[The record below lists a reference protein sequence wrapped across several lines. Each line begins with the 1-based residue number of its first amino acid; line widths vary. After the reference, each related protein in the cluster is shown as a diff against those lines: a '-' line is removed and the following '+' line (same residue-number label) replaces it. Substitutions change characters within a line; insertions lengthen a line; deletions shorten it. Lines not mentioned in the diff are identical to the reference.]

1 MDDKSSLQFCFFGR
15 IKPENYTGM
24 QMSEINETIETAD
37 PEAETAVPEDDQING
52 TNLDAESEEGIEEE
66 NPFFAKNWMSIAKP
80 SKLQFE
86 PDSLKADY
94 GKFSIDPLEPGF
106 GVTIGH
112 SLRRVLL
119 SSIRGSAVFAVQID
133 GVTHEFSN
141 IPGIVE
147 DMVQVILNIKELKI
161 EQFVDEIIEL
171 ELIGEGPCVIKAGD
185 ISTFEKARILNP
197 DLVLATLQKG
207 ATVSMTMYSR
217 FNKGYIT
224 SEENQ
229 QEELPVGTIYVDS
242 NHSPVTRINYDVE
255 NSRVDQKTDYD
266 RLNFELWTNGS
277 VNPTDSLA
285 YAAKIIKE
293 HMDVFINFDESR
305 IKDEPEEE
313 IEDEPLNENLY
324 RSVSELELSVRSIN
338 CLQNAKIE
346 TIGDLVQKSE
356 QAMLKTKNFGRK
368 SLNEIKVILTDMG
381 LSLGTTLE
389 NFDPM
394 NNPHEK

>member
-1 MDDKSSLQFCFFGR
+1 MTEL
-15 IKPENYTGM
+15 
-24 QMSEINETIETAD
+24 NETIEEAD
-37 PEAETAVPEDDQING
+37 PEAENVSPEDNAITG
-52 TNLDAESEEGIEEE
+52 TESDSNSEEESTDE

-80 SKLQFE
+80 KKLQFE
-86 PDSLKADY
+86 SENLKSDY
-94 GKFSIDPLEPGF
+94 AKFSLDPLEPGF
-106 GVTIGH
+106 GTTIGH

-147 DMVQVILNIKELKI
+147 DMVQVILNIKELQV
-161 EQFVDEIIEL
+161 EQFVDEVVEL

-185 ISTFEKARILNP
+185 ISTFEKAEILNP

-217 FNKGYIT
+217 FNKGYVT

-229 QEELPVGTIYVDS
+229 QEDLPVGTIYLDS
-242 NHSPVTRINYDVE
+242 NHSPVSRINYDVV

-277 VNPTDSLA
+277 VKPTDCLA

-293 HMDVFINFDESR
+293 HMDVFINFDESS

-313 IEDEPLNENLY
+313 IEEEPLNENLY

-368 SLNEIKVILTDMG
+368 SLNEIKVILTEMG
-381 LSLGTTLE
+381 LSLGTEVE

-394 NNPHEK
+394 NNPHTN

>member
-1 MDDKSSLQFCFFGR
+1 MTEL
-15 IKPENYTGM
+15 
-24 QMSEINETIETAD
+24 NETIEEAD
-37 PEAETAVPEDDQING
+37 PDAENVSPEDNAITG
-52 TNLDAESEEGIEEE
+52 TESDSNSEEESTDE

-80 SKLQFE
+80 KKLQFE
-86 PDSLKADY
+86 SQNLKSDY
-94 GKFSIDPLEPGF
+94 AKFSLDPLEPGF
-106 GVTIGH
+106 GTTIGH

-147 DMVQVILNIKELKI
+147 DMVQVILNIKELQV
-161 EQFVDEIIEL
+161 EQFVDEVVEL

-185 ISTFEKARILNP
+185 ISTFEKAEILNP

-217 FNKGYIT
+217 FNKGYVT

-229 QEELPVGTIYVDS
+229 QEDLPVGTIYLDS
-242 NHSPVTRINYDVE
+242 NHSPVSRINYDVV

-277 VNPTDSLA
+277 VKPTDSLA

-293 HMDVFINFDESR
+293 HMDVFINFDESS

-313 IEDEPLNENLY
+313 IEEEPLNENLY

-368 SLNEIKVILTDMG
+368 SLNEIKVILTEMG
-381 LSLGTTLE
+381 LSLGTELE

-394 NNPHEK
+394 NNPHTN

>member
-1 MDDKSSLQFCFFGR
+1 
-15 IKPENYTGM
+15 
-24 QMSEINETIETAD
+24 MSEINETIETAD
-37 PEAETAVPEDDQING
+37 TDLEIAVPEENMSAD
-52 TNLDAESEEGIEEE
+52 TNLETGTEDGVTEE
-66 NPFFAKNWMSIAKP
+66 NPFFAKNWMTIAKP
-80 SKLQFE
+80 TKLQFE

-94 GKFSIDPLEPGF
+94 GKFTIDPLEPGF
-106 GVTIGH
+106 GMTIGH

-147 DMVQVILNIKELKI
+147 DMVQVILNIKELQI
-161 EQFVDEIIEL
+161 EQFVGEIVEL

-185 ISTFEKARILNP
+185 ISTFGKAEILNP
-197 DLVLATLQKG
+197 DLILATLQKG
-207 ATVSMTMYSR
+207 ATVSMTMFSR
-217 FNKGYIT
+217 FNKGYVT

-229 QEELPVGTIYVDS
+229 QQDLPVGTIYLDS
-242 NHSPVTRINYDVE
+242 NHSPVTRINYEIE
-255 NSRVDQKTDYD
+255 NSRVDKKTDYD

-277 VNPTDSLA
+277 VKPSDSLA

-293 HMDVFINFDESR
+293 HMDVFINFDESK
-305 IKDEPEEE
+305 IKDEVVVEV
-313 IEDEPLNENLY
+313 EDEPLNENLY

-356 QAMLKTKNFGRK
+356 QEMLKTKNFGRK

-381 LSLGTTLE
+381 LSLGTSLD

-394 NNPHEK
+394 NNPHDK

>member
-1 MDDKSSLQFCFFGR
+1 
-15 IKPENYTGM
+15 
-24 QMSEINETIETAD
+24 MSEINETIETEVKEAGTVASKENLTAD
-37 PEAETAVPEDDQING
+37 VNIDTVI
-52 TNLDAESEEGIEEE
+52 EEGDTEE

-80 SKLQFE
+80 TKLKFE
-86 PDSLKADY
+86 KDSLKADY
-94 GKFSIDPLEPGF
+94 GKFTIDPLEPGF
-106 GVTIGH
+106 GMTIGH

-119 SSIRGSAVFAVQID
+119 SSIRGSNIFAVQID

-147 DMVQVILNIKELKI
+147 DMVQVILNIKELQI
-161 EQFVDEIIEL
+161 EQFVDEVVEL
-171 ELIGEGPCVIKAGD
+171 ELIGEGPGVIKAGD
-185 ISTFEKARILNP
+185 ISTFGKAEILNP
-197 DLVLATLQKG
+197 DLILATLQKG
-207 ATVSMTMYSR
+207 ATISMTLFSR
-217 FNKGYIT
+217 FNKGYVT

-229 QEELPVGTIYVDS
+229 LEELPVGTIYLDS

-255 NSRVDQKTDYD
+255 NSRVDKKTDYD
-266 RLNFELWTNGS
+266 SLNFELWTNGS
-277 VNPTDSLA
+277 VKPTDSLA

-293 HMDVFINFDESR
+293 HMDVFINFDESK
-305 IKDEPEEE
+305 IKDEPEVEE
-313 IEDEPLNENLY
+313 EAEPLNENLY

-356 QAMLKTKNFGRK
+356 PEMLKTKNFGRK

-381 LSLGTTLE
+381 LSLGTSLE

-394 NNPHEK
+394 NNPHDS

>member
-1 MDDKSSLQFCFFGR
+1 
-15 IKPENYTGM
+15 
-24 QMSEINETIETAD
+24 MSEINETLETAD
-37 PEAETAVPEDDQING
+37 TEAETVAPEDNISAD
-52 TNLDAESEEGIEEE
+52 TKLDTETEEGVAEE

-80 SKLQFE
+80 TKLQFE

-94 GKFSIDPLEPGF
+94 GKFTIDPLEPGF
-106 GVTIGH
+106 GMTIGH

-147 DMVQVILNIKELKI
+147 DMVQVILNIKELQI
-161 EQFVDEIIEL
+161 EQFVDEVVEF
-171 ELIGEGPCVIKAGD
+171 ELIGEGPCVIKAGN
-185 ISTFEKARILNP
+185 ISTFGKAEILNP
-197 DLVLATLQKG
+197 DLILATLQKG
-207 ATVSMTMYSR
+207 ATVSMTMFSR
-217 FNKGYIT
+217 FNKGYVT

-229 QEELPVGTIYVDS
+229 QEELPVGTIYLDS
-242 NHSPVTRINYDVE
+242 NHSPVTRINYEIE
-255 NSRVDQKTDYD
+255 NSRVDKKTDYD

-277 VNPTDSLA
+277 VKPTDSLA

-293 HMDVFINFDESR
+293 HMEVFINFDESK
-305 IKDEPEEE
+305 IKDEPEVEV
-313 IEDEPLNENLY
+313 EDEPLNENLY

-356 QAMLKTKNFGRK
+356 QEMLKTKNFGRK

-381 LSLGTTLE
+381 LSLGTSLD

-394 NNPHEK
+394 NNPHDK

>member
-1 MDDKSSLQFCFFGR
+1 
-15 IKPENYTGM
+15 
-24 QMSEINETIETAD
+24 MSEINETIENAVKEAGTVASKENLTAD
-37 PEAETAVPEDDQING
+37 ANMDKVV
-52 TNLDAESEEGIEEE
+52 EEGDTEE

-80 SKLQFE
+80 TKLKFE
-86 PDSLKADY
+86 KDSLKADY
-94 GKFSIDPLEPGF
+94 GKFTIDPLEPGF
-106 GVTIGH
+106 GMTIGH

-119 SSIRGSAVFAVQID
+119 SSIRGSNIFAVQID

-147 DMVQVILNIKELKI
+147 DMVQVILNIKELQI
-161 EQFVDEIIEL
+161 EQFVDEVVEL
-171 ELIGEGPCVIKAGD
+171 ELIGEGPGVIKAGD
-185 ISTFEKARILNP
+185 ISTFGKAEILNP
-197 DLVLATLQKG
+197 DMILATLQKG
-207 ATVSMTMYSR
+207 ATISMTLYSR
-217 FNKGYIT
+217 FNKGYVT

-229 QEELPVGTIYVDS
+229 LEELPVGTIYLDS

-255 NSRVDQKTDYD
+255 NSRVDKKTDYD
-266 RLNFELWTNGS
+266 SLNFELWTNGS
-277 VNPTDSLA
+277 VKPTDSLA

-293 HMDVFINFDESR
+293 HMDVFINFDESK
-305 IKDEPEEE
+305 IKDEPEVEE
-313 IEDEPLNENLY
+313 EAEPLNENLY

-356 QAMLKTKNFGRK
+356 PEMLKTKNFGRK

-381 LSLGTTLE
+381 LSLGTSLD

-394 NNPHEK
+394 NNPHDS

>member
-1 MDDKSSLQFCFFGR
+1 
-15 IKPENYTGM
+15 
-24 QMSEINETIETAD
+24 MSEINETIETAD

-185 ISTFEKARILNP
+185 ISTFEKAEVLNP
-197 DLVLATLQKG
+197 DLFLATLQKG

>member
-1 MDDKSSLQFCFFGR
+1 
-15 IKPENYTGM
+15 
-24 QMSEINETIETAD
+24 MSEINETLETAD
-37 PEAETAVPEDDQING
+37 TEAETVAPEDNISAD
-52 TNLDAESEEGIEEE
+52 TKLDTETEEGVAEE

-80 SKLQFE
+80 TKLQFE

-94 GKFSIDPLEPGF
+94 GKFTIDPLEPGF
-106 GVTIGH
+106 GMTIGH

-147 DMVQVILNIKELKI
+147 DMVQVILNIKELQI
-161 EQFVDEIIEL
+161 EQFVDELVEF

-185 ISTFEKARILNP
+185 ISTFGKAEILNP
-197 DLVLATLQKG
+197 DLILATLQKG
-207 ATVSMTMYSR
+207 ATVSMTMFSR
-217 FNKGYIT
+217 FNKGYVT

-229 QEELPVGTIYVDS
+229 QEELPVGTIYLDS
-242 NHSPVTRINYDVE
+242 NHSPVTRINYEIE
-255 NSRVDQKTDYD
+255 NSRVDKKTDYD

-277 VNPTDSLA
+277 VKPTDSLA

-293 HMDVFINFDESR
+293 HMDVFIDFDESK
-305 IKDEPEEE
+305 IKDEPEVEV
-313 IEDEPLNENLY
+313 EDEPLNENLY

-356 QAMLKTKNFGRK
+356 QEMLKTKNFGRK

-381 LSLGTTLE
+381 LSLGTSLD

-394 NNPHEK
+394 NNPHDK

>member
-1 MDDKSSLQFCFFGR
+1 
-15 IKPENYTGM
+15 
-24 QMSEINETIETAD
+24 MSEINETIETAD

-185 ISTFEKARILNP
+185 ISTFEKAKILNP

>member
-1 MDDKSSLQFCFFGR
+1 MTEL
-15 IKPENYTGM
+15 
-24 QMSEINETIETAD
+24 NETIEEAD
-37 PEAETAVPEDDQING
+37 PDAENVSPEDNAITG
-52 TNLDAESEEGIEEE
+52 TESDSNSEEESTDE
-66 NPFFAKNWMSIAKP
+66 NPFFAKNWMLIAKP
-80 SKLQFE
+80 KKLQFE
-86 PDSLKADY
+86 SQNLKSDY
-94 GKFSIDPLEPGF
+94 AKFSLDPLEPGF
-106 GVTIGH
+106 GTTIGH

-147 DMVQVILNIKELKI
+147 DMVQVILNIKELQV
-161 EQFVDEIIEL
+161 EQFVDEVVEL

-185 ISTFEKARILNP
+185 ISTFEKAEILNP

-217 FNKGYIT
+217 FNKGYVT
-224 SEENQ
+224 SEDNQ
-229 QEELPVGTIYVDS
+229 HEDLPVGTIFLDS
-242 NHSPVTRINYDVE
+242 NHSPVNRINYDVV

-277 VNPTDSLA
+277 VKPIDCLA
-285 YAAKIIKE
+285 YTAKIIKE
-293 HMDVFINFDESR
+293 HMDVFINFDESS

-313 IEDEPLNENLY
+313 IEEEPLNENLY

-368 SLNEIKVILTDMG
+368 SLNEIKVILTEMG
-381 LSLGTTLE
+381 LSLGTELE

-394 NNPHEK
+394 NNPHTN

>member
-1 MDDKSSLQFCFFGR
+1 MTEL
-15 IKPENYTGM
+15 
-24 QMSEINETIETAD
+24 NETIEEAD
-37 PEAETAVPEDDQING
+37 PEAKNVSAADNAING
-52 TNLDAESEEGIEEE
+52 TESDSNSEEESTDE

-80 SKLQFE
+80 KKLQFE
-86 PDSLKADY
+86 SQNLKSDY
-94 GKFSIDPLEPGF
+94 AKFSLDPLEPGF
-106 GVTIGH
+106 GTTIGH

-147 DMVQVILNIKELKI
+147 DMVQVILNIKELQV
-161 EQFVDEIIEL
+161 EQFVDEVVEL

-185 ISTFEKARILNP
+185 ISTFEKAEILNP
-197 DLVLATLQKG
+197 DLVLATLQSG
-207 ATVSMTMYSR
+207 ATVSMTMYSC
-217 FNKGYIT
+217 FNKGYVT
-224 SEENQ
+224 SEDNQ
-229 QEELPVGTIYVDS
+229 LEDLPVGTIYLDS
-242 NHSPVTRINYDVE
+242 NHSPVSRINYDVV

-277 VNPTDSLA
+277 VKPTDCLA

-293 HMDVFINFDESR
+293 HMDVFINFDESS

-313 IEDEPLNENLY
+313 IEEEPLNENLY

-368 SLNEIKVILTDMG
+368 SLNEIKVILTEMG
-381 LSLGTTLE
+381 LSLGTEVE

-394 NNPHEK
+394 NNPHTN

>member
-1 MDDKSSLQFCFFGR
+1 MTEL
-15 IKPENYTGM
+15 
-24 QMSEINETIETAD
+24 NETIEEAD
-37 PEAETAVPEDDQING
+37 PDAENVSPEDNAITG
-52 TNLDAESEEGIEEE
+52 TESDSNSEEESTDE
-66 NPFFAKNWMSIAKP
+66 NPFFAKNWMLIAKP
-80 SKLQFE
+80 KKLQFE
-86 PDSLKADY
+86 SQNLKSDY
-94 GKFSIDPLEPGF
+94 AKFSLDPLEPGF
-106 GVTIGH
+106 GTTIGH

-147 DMVQVILNIKELKI
+147 DMVQVILNIKELQV
-161 EQFVDEIIEL
+161 EQFVDEVVEL

-185 ISTFEKARILNP
+185 ISTFEKAEILNP
-197 DLVLATLQKG
+197 DLVLATLQNG

-217 FNKGYIT
+217 FNKGYVT
-224 SEENQ
+224 SEDNQ
-229 QEELPVGTIYVDS
+229 HEDLPVGTIFLDS
-242 NHSPVTRINYDVE
+242 NHSPVSRINYDVV

-277 VNPTDSLA
+277 VKPTDCLA

-293 HMDVFINFDESR
+293 HMDVFINFDESS

-313 IEDEPLNENLY
+313 IEEEPLNENLY

-368 SLNEIKVILTDMG
+368 SLNEIKVILTEMG
-381 LSLGTTLE
+381 LSLGTELE

-394 NNPHEK
+394 NNPHTN

>member
-1 MDDKSSLQFCFFGR
+1 MTEL
-15 IKPENYTGM
+15 
-24 QMSEINETIETAD
+24 NETIEEAD
-37 PEAETAVPEDDQING
+37 PEAENVSPEDNAITG
-52 TNLDAESEEGIEEE
+52 TESDSNSEEESTDE

-80 SKLQFE
+80 KKLQFE
-86 PDSLKADY
+86 SQNLKSDY
-94 GKFSIDPLEPGF
+94 AKFSLDPLEPGF
-106 GVTIGH
+106 GTTIGH

-147 DMVQVILNIKELKI
+147 DMVQVILNIKELQV
-161 EQFVDEIIEL
+161 ELFVDEVVEL

-185 ISTFEKARILNP
+185 ISTFEKAEILNP
-197 DLVLATLQKG
+197 DLVLATLQNG

-217 FNKGYIT
+217 FNKGYVT
-224 SEENQ
+224 SEDNQ
-229 QEELPVGTIYVDS
+229 QEDLPVGTIYLDS
-242 NHSPVTRINYDVE
+242 NHSPVSRINYDVV

-266 RLNFELWTNGS
+266 RLNFELRTNGS
-277 VNPTDSLA
+277 VKPTDCLA

-293 HMDVFINFDESR
+293 HMDVFINFDESS

-313 IEDEPLNENLY
+313 IEEEPLNENLY

-356 QAMLKTKNFGRK
+356 QEMLKTKNFGRK
-368 SLNEIKVILTDMG
+368 SLNEIKVILTEMG
-381 LSLGTTLE
+381 LSLGTEVE

-394 NNPHEK
+394 NNPHTN

>member
-1 MDDKSSLQFCFFGR
+1 LTKS
-15 IKPENYTGM
+15 KPENLTGM
-24 QMSEINETIETAD
+24 QMTELNETIEEAD
-37 PEAETAVPEDDQING
+37 TEAENVSPADNAITG
-52 TNLDAESEEGIEEE
+52 TESDSNSEEESTDE

-80 SKLQFE
+80 KKLQFE
-86 PDSLKADY
+86 SQDLKSDY
-94 GKFSIDPLEPGF
+94 AKFSLDPLEPGF
-106 GVTIGH
+106 GTTIGH
-112 SLRRVLL
+112 TLRRVLL

-147 DMVQVILNIKELKI
+147 DMVQVILNIKELQV
-161 EQFVDEIIEL
+161 EQFVDEVVEL

-185 ISTFEKARILNP
+185 ISTFEKAEILNP
-197 DLVLATLQKG
+197 DLVLATLQNG

-217 FNKGYIT
+217 FNKGYVT

-229 QEELPVGTIYVDS
+229 QEDLPVGTIYLDS
-242 NHSPVTRINYDVE
+242 NHSPVSRINYDVV

-277 VNPTDSLA
+277 VKPTDCLA

-293 HMDVFINFDESR
+293 HMDVFINFDESS

-313 IEDEPLNENLY
+313 IEEEPLNENLY

-368 SLNEIKVILTDMG
+368 SLNEIKVILTEMG
-381 LSLGTTLE
+381 LSLGTEVE

-394 NNPHEK
+394 NNPHTN

>member
-1 MDDKSSLQFCFFGR
+1 MTEL
-15 IKPENYTGM
+15 
-24 QMSEINETIETAD
+24 NETIEKAD
-37 PEAETAVPEDDQING
+37 PEAENVSPEDNAITG
-52 TNLDAESEEGIEEE
+52 TESDSNSEEESADE

-80 SKLQFE
+80 KKLQFE
-86 PDSLKADY
+86 SQNLKSDY
-94 GKFSIDPLEPGF
+94 AKFSLDPLEPGF
-106 GVTIGH
+106 GTTIGH

-147 DMVQVILNIKELKI
+147 DMVQVILNIKELQI
-161 EQFVDEIIEL
+161 EQFFDEVVEL

-185 ISTFEKARILNP
+185 ISTFEKAEILNP
-197 DLVLATLQKG
+197 DLILATLQNG

-217 FNKGYIT
+217 FNKGYVT

-229 QEELPVGTIYVDS
+229 QEDLPVGTIYLDS
-242 NHSPVTRINYDVE
+242 NHSPVSRINYDVV

-266 RLNFELWTNGS
+266 RLNFELLTNGS
-277 VNPTDSLA
+277 VKPTDCLA

-293 HMDVFINFDESR
+293 HMDVFINFDESS

-313 IEDEPLNENLY
+313 IEEEPLNENLY

-368 SLNEIKVILTDMG
+368 SLNEIKVILTEMG
-381 LSLGTTLE
+381 LSLGTELE

-394 NNPHEK
+394 NNPHTN

>member
-1 MDDKSSLQFCFFGR
+1 MTEL
-15 IKPENYTGM
+15 
-24 QMSEINETIETAD
+24 NETIEEAD
-37 PEAETAVPEDDQING
+37 PEAENVSPEDNAITG
-52 TNLDAESEEGIEEE
+52 TESDSNSEEESTDE

-80 SKLQFE
+80 KKLQFE
-86 PDSLKADY
+86 SENLKSDY
-94 GKFSIDPLEPGF
+94 AKFSLDPLEPGF
-106 GVTIGH
+106 GTTIGH
-112 SLRRVLL
+112 TLRRVLL

-147 DMVQVILNIKELKI
+147 DMVQVILNIKELQV
-161 EQFVDEIIEL
+161 EQFVDEVVEL

-185 ISTFEKARILNP
+185 ISTFEKAEILNP

-217 FNKGYIT
+217 FNKGYVT

-229 QEELPVGTIYVDS
+229 QEDLPVGTIYLDS
-242 NHSPVTRINYDVE
+242 NHSPVSRINYDVV

-277 VNPTDSLA
+277 VKPTDCLA

-293 HMDVFINFDESR
+293 HMDVFINFDESS

-313 IEDEPLNENLY
+313 IEEEPLNENLY

-368 SLNEIKVILTDMG
+368 SLNEIKVILTEMG
-381 LSLGTTLE
+381 LSLGTEVE

-394 NNPHEK
+394 NNPHTN

>member
-1 MDDKSSLQFCFFGR
+1 
-15 IKPENYTGM
+15 
-24 QMSEINETIETAD
+24 MSEINETIETAD
-37 PEAETAVPEDDQING
+37 PEAETAIPEDAQIAE
-52 TNLDAESEEGIEEE
+52 TNLDDEGEEGVEEE
-66 NPFFAKNWMSIAKP
+66 NPFFAKNWMAIAKP

-86 PDSLKADY
+86 QDSLKADY
-94 GKFSIDPLEPGF
+94 GKFTMDPLEPGF
-106 GVTIGH
+106 GMTIGH

-185 ISTFEKARILNP
+185 ISTFEKAEVLNP
-197 DLVLATLQKG
+197 DLFLATLQKG

-229 QEELPVGTIYVDS
+229 QEELPVGTIYLDS
-242 NHSPVTRINYDVE
+242 NHSPVTRINYEVE
-255 NSRVDQKTDYD
+255 NSRVDKKTDYD

-277 VNPTDSLA
+277 VKPTDSLA

-313 IEDEPLNENLY
+313 VEDEPLNENLY

-346 TIGDLVQKSE
+346 TIGDLVRKSE
-356 QAMLKTKNFGRK
+356 QEMLKTKNFGRK

-381 LSLGTTLE
+381 LSLGTSLE
-389 NFDPM
+389 NFDPL
-394 NNPHEK
+394 NNPHEKN

>member
-1 MDDKSSLQFCFFGR
+1 MTEL
-15 IKPENYTGM
+15 
-24 QMSEINETIETAD
+24 NETIEEAD
-37 PEAETAVPEDDQING
+37 PEAENVSPEDNAITG
-52 TNLDAESEEGIEEE
+52 TESDSNSEEESTDE

-80 SKLQFE
+80 KKLQFE
-86 PDSLKADY
+86 SQNLKSDY
-94 GKFSIDPLEPGF
+94 AKFSLDPLEPGF
-106 GVTIGH
+106 GTTIGH

-147 DMVQVILNIKELKI
+147 DMVQVILNIKELQV
-161 EQFVDEIIEL
+161 EQFVDEVVEL

-185 ISTFEKARILNP
+185 ISTFEKAEILNP
-197 DLVLATLQKG
+197 DLVLATLQNG

-217 FNKGYIT
+217 FNKGYVT
-224 SEENQ
+224 SEDNQ
-229 QEELPVGTIYVDS
+229 HEDLPVGTIFLDS
-242 NHSPVTRINYDVE
+242 NHSPVSRINYDVV

-277 VNPTDSLA
+277 VKPTDSLA

-293 HMDVFINFDESR
+293 HMDVFINFDESS

-313 IEDEPLNENLY
+313 FEEEPLNENLY

-368 SLNEIKVILTDMG
+368 SLNEIKVILTEMG
-381 LSLGTTLE
+381 LSLGTELE

-394 NNPHEK
+394 NNPHTN

>member
-1 MDDKSSLQFCFFGR
+1 MTEL
-15 IKPENYTGM
+15 
-24 QMSEINETIETAD
+24 NETIEEAD
-37 PEAETAVPEDDQING
+37 PEAENVSAADNAING
-52 TNLDAESEEGIEEE
+52 TESDSNSEEESTDE

-80 SKLQFE
+80 KKLQFE
-86 PDSLKADY
+86 SQNLKSDY
-94 GKFSIDPLEPGF
+94 AKFSLDPLEPGF
-106 GVTIGH
+106 GTTIGH

-147 DMVQVILNIKELKI
+147 DMVQVILNIKELQV
-161 EQFVDEIIEL
+161 EQFVDEVVEL

-185 ISTFEKARILNP
+185 ISTFEKAEILNP

-217 FNKGYIT
+217 FNKGYVT

-229 QEELPVGTIYVDS
+229 QEDLPVGTIYLDS
-242 NHSPVTRINYDVE
+242 NHSPVSRINYDVV

-277 VNPTDSLA
+277 VKPTDCLA

-293 HMDVFINFDESR
+293 HMDVFINFDESS

-313 IEDEPLNENLY
+313 IEEEPLNENLY

-368 SLNEIKVILTDMG
+368 SLNEIKVILTEMG
-381 LSLGTTLE
+381 LSLGTELE

-394 NNPHEK
+394 NNPHTN

>member
-1 MDDKSSLQFCFFGR
+1 MTEL
-15 IKPENYTGM
+15 
-24 QMSEINETIETAD
+24 NETIEEVD
-37 PEAETAVPEDDQING
+37 PEAENVSPEDNAITG
-52 TNLDAESEEGIEEE
+52 TESDSNSEEESTDE

-80 SKLQFE
+80 KKLQFE
-86 PDSLKADY
+86 SQNLKSDY
-94 GKFSIDPLEPGF
+94 AKFTLDPLEPGF
-106 GVTIGH
+106 GTTIGH

-147 DMVQVILNIKELKI
+147 DMVQVILNIKELQV
-161 EQFVDEIIEL
+161 EQFVDEVVEL

-185 ISTFEKARILNP
+185 ISTFEKAEILNP

-217 FNKGYIT
+217 FNKGYVT
-224 SEENQ
+224 SEDNQ
-229 QEELPVGTIYVDS
+229 HEDLPVGTIFLDS
-242 NHSPVTRINYDVE
+242 NHSPVSRINYDVV

-277 VNPTDSLA
+277 VKPTDCLA

-293 HMDVFINFDESR
+293 HMDVFINFDESS

-313 IEDEPLNENLY
+313 IEEEPLNENLY

-368 SLNEIKVILTDMG
+368 SLNEIKVILTEMG
-381 LSLGTTLE
+381 LSLGTELE

-394 NNPHEK
+394 NNPHTN

>member
-1 MDDKSSLQFCFFGR
+1 MTEL
-15 IKPENYTGM
+15 
-24 QMSEINETIETAD
+24 NETIEEAD
-37 PEAETAVPEDDQING
+37 PEAENVSPEDNAITG
-52 TNLDAESEEGIEEE
+52 TESDSNSEEESTDE

-80 SKLQFE
+80 KKLQFE
-86 PDSLKADY
+86 SQDLKSDY
-94 GKFSIDPLEPGF
+94 AKFSLDPLEPGF
-106 GVTIGH
+106 GTTIGH

-147 DMVQVILNIKELKI
+147 DMVQVILNIKELQV
-161 EQFVDEIIEL
+161 EQFVDEVVEL

-185 ISTFEKARILNP
+185 ISTFEKAEILNP

-217 FNKGYIT
+217 FNKGYVT

-229 QEELPVGTIYVDS
+229 QEDLPVGTIYLDS
-242 NHSPVTRINYDVE
+242 NHSPVSRINYDVV

-277 VNPTDSLA
+277 VKPTDCLA

-293 HMDVFINFDESR
+293 HMDVFINFDESS

-313 IEDEPLNENLY
+313 IEEEPLNENLY

-368 SLNEIKVILTDMG
+368 SLNEIKVILTEMG
-381 LSLGTTLE
+381 LSLGTEVE

-394 NNPHEK
+394 NNPHTN

>member
-1 MDDKSSLQFCFFGR
+1 
-15 IKPENYTGM
+15 M
-24 QMSEINETIETAD
+24 QMSEINETLETAD
-37 PEAETAVPEDDQING
+37 TEAETVAPEDNISAD
-52 TNLDAESEEGIEEE
+52 TKLDTEAEEGVAEE

-80 SKLQFE
+80 TKLQFE

-94 GKFSIDPLEPGF
+94 GKFTIDPLEPGF
-106 GVTIGH
+106 GMTIGH

-147 DMVQVILNIKELKI
+147 DMVQVILNIKELQI
-161 EQFVDEIIEL
+161 EQFVDEVVEL

-185 ISTFEKARILNP
+185 ISTFGKAEILNP
-197 DLVLATLQKG
+197 DLILATLQKG

-229 QEELPVGTIYVDS
+229 QEELPVGTIYLDS
-242 NHSPVTRINYDVE
+242 NHSPVTRINYEIE
-255 NSRVDQKTDYD
+255 NSRVDKKTDYD

-277 VNPTDSLA
+277 VKPSDSLA

-305 IKDEPEEE
+305 IKDEPEVEV
-313 IEDEPLNENLY
+313 EDEPLNENLY

-356 QAMLKTKNFGRK
+356 QEMLKTKNFGRK

-381 LSLGTTLE
+381 LSLGTSLD

-394 NNPHEK
+394 NNPHDK

>member
-1 MDDKSSLQFCFFGR
+1 
-15 IKPENYTGM
+15 
-24 QMSEINETIETAD
+24 MSEINETIETAD
-37 PEAETAVPEDDQING
+37 PEAETAIPEDAQIAE
-52 TNLDAESEEGIEEE
+52 TNLDDEGEEGVEEE
-66 NPFFAKNWMSIAKP
+66 NPFFAKNWMAIAKP

-86 PDSLKADY
+86 QDSLKADY
-94 GKFSIDPLEPGF
+94 GKFTMDPLEPGF
-106 GVTIGH
+106 GMTIGH

-185 ISTFEKARILNP
+185 ISTFEKAEVLNP

-229 QEELPVGTIYVDS
+229 QEELPVGTIYLDS
-242 NHSPVTRINYDVE
+242 NHSPVTRINYEVE
-255 NSRVDQKTDYD
+255 NSRVDKKTDYD

-313 IEDEPLNENLY
+313 VEDEPLNENLY

-346 TIGDLVQKSE
+346 TIGDLVRKSE
-356 QAMLKTKNFGRK
+356 QEMLKTKNFGRK

-381 LSLGTTLE
+381 LSLGTSLE
-389 NFDPM
+389 NFDPL
-394 NNPHEK
+394 NNPHEKN

>member
-1 MDDKSSLQFCFFGR
+1 MTEL
-15 IKPENYTGM
+15 
-24 QMSEINETIETAD
+24 NETIEEAD
-37 PEAETAVPEDDQING
+37 PEAENVSPEDNAITG
-52 TNLDAESEEGIEEE
+52 TESDSNSEEESTDE

-80 SKLQFE
+80 KKLQFE
-86 PDSLKADY
+86 SQNLKSDY
-94 GKFSIDPLEPGF
+94 AKFSLDPLEPGF
-106 GVTIGH
+106 GTTIGH

-147 DMVQVILNIKELKI
+147 DMVQVILNIKELQV
-161 EQFVDEIIEL
+161 EQFVDEVVEL

-185 ISTFEKARILNP
+185 ISTFEKAEILNP
-197 DLVLATLQKG
+197 DLVLATLQNG

-217 FNKGYIT
+217 FNKGYVT

-229 QEELPVGTIYVDS
+229 QEDLPVGTIYLDS
-242 NHSPVTRINYDVE
+242 NHSPVSRINYDVV

-277 VNPTDSLA
+277 VKPTDCLA

-293 HMDVFINFDESR
+293 HMDVFINFDESS

-313 IEDEPLNENLY
+313 IKEEPLNENLY

-368 SLNEIKVILTDMG
+368 SLNEIKVILTEMG
-381 LSLGTTLE
+381 LSLGTEVE

-394 NNPHEK
+394 NNPHTN

>member
-1 MDDKSSLQFCFFGR
+1 
-15 IKPENYTGM
+15 
-24 QMSEINETIETAD
+24 MSEINETLETAD
-37 PEAETAVPEDDQING
+37 TEAETVAPEDNISAD
-52 TNLDAESEEGIEEE
+52 TKLDTETEEGVAEE

-80 SKLQFE
+80 TKLQFE

-94 GKFSIDPLEPGF
+94 GKFTIDPLEPGF
-106 GVTIGH
+106 GMTIGH

-147 DMVQVILNIKELKI
+147 DMVQVILNIKELQI
-161 EQFVDEIIEL
+161 EQFVDEVVEL
-171 ELIGEGPCVIKAGD
+171 ELIGEGPCVIKAGN
-185 ISTFEKARILNP
+185 ISTFGKAEILNP
-197 DLVLATLQKG
+197 DLILATLQKG
-207 ATVSMTMYSR
+207 ATVSMTMFSR
-217 FNKGYIT
+217 FNKGYVT

-229 QEELPVGTIYVDS
+229 QEELPVGTIYLDS
-242 NHSPVTRINYDVE
+242 NHSPVTRINYEIE
-255 NSRVDQKTDYD
+255 NSRVDKKTDYD

-277 VNPTDSLA
+277 VKPTDSLA

-293 HMDVFINFDESR
+293 HMDVFVNFDESK
-305 IKDEPEEE
+305 IKDEPEVEV
-313 IEDEPLNENLY
+313 EDEPLNENLY

-356 QAMLKTKNFGRK
+356 QEMLKTKNFGRK

-381 LSLGTTLE
+381 LSLGTSLD

-394 NNPHEK
+394 NNPHDK

>member
-1 MDDKSSLQFCFFGR
+1 MTEL
-15 IKPENYTGM
+15 
-24 QMSEINETIETAD
+24 NETIEEAD
-37 PEAETAVPEDDQING
+37 PDAENVSPEDNAITATESDSN
-52 TNLDAESEEGIEEE
+52 SEEESTDE

-80 SKLQFE
+80 KKLQFE
-86 PDSLKADY
+86 SQDLKSDY
-94 GKFSIDPLEPGF
+94 AKFSLDPLEPGF
-106 GVTIGH
+106 GTTIGH
-112 SLRRVLL
+112 TLRRVLL

-147 DMVQVILNIKELKI
+147 DMVQVILNIKELQV
-161 EQFVDEIIEL
+161 EQFVDEVVEL

-185 ISTFEKARILNP
+185 ISTFEKAEILNP
-197 DLVLATLQKG
+197 DLVLATLQSG
-207 ATVSMTMYSR
+207 ATVSMTMYSC
-217 FNKGYIT
+217 FNKGYVT
-224 SEENQ
+224 SEDNQ
-229 QEELPVGTIYVDS
+229 LEDLPVGTIYLDS
-242 NHSPVTRINYDVE
+242 NHSPVSRINYDVV

-277 VNPTDSLA
+277 VKPTDCLA

-293 HMDVFINFDESR
+293 HMDVFINFDESS

-313 IEDEPLNENLY
+313 IKEEPLNENLY

-368 SLNEIKVILTDMG
+368 SLNEIKVILTEMG
-381 LSLGTTLE
+381 LSLGTELE

-394 NNPHEK
+394 NNPHTN

>member
-1 MDDKSSLQFCFFGR
+1 LYFLTKS
-15 IKPENYTGM
+15 KPENLTGM
-24 QMSEINETIETAD
+24 QMTELNETIEEAD
-37 PEAETAVPEDDQING
+37 PEAKNVSAADNAING
-52 TNLDAESEEGIEEE
+52 TESDSNSEEESTDE

-80 SKLQFE
+80 KKLQFE
-86 PDSLKADY
+86 SQDLKSDY
-94 GKFSIDPLEPGF
+94 AKFSLDPLEPGF
-106 GVTIGH
+106 GTTIGH
-112 SLRRVLL
+112 TLRRVLL

-147 DMVQVILNIKELKI
+147 DMVQVILNIKELQV
-161 EQFVDEIIEL
+161 EQFVDEVVEL

-185 ISTFEKARILNP
+185 ISTFEKAEILNP
-197 DLVLATLQKG
+197 DLVLATLQSG

-217 FNKGYIT
+217 FNKGYVT
-224 SEENQ
+224 SEDNQ
-229 QEELPVGTIYVDS
+229 LEDLPVGTIYLDS
-242 NHSPVTRINYDVE
+242 NHSPVSRINYDVV

-277 VNPTDSLA
+277 VKPTDCLA

-293 HMDVFINFDESR
+293 HMDVFINFDESS

-313 IEDEPLNENLY
+313 IKEEPLNENLY

-368 SLNEIKVILTDMG
+368 SLNEIKVILTEMG
-381 LSLGTTLE
+381 LSLGTEVE
-389 NFDPM
+389 NFDPN
-394 NNPHEK
+394 NNPHTN

>member
-1 MDDKSSLQFCFFGR
+1 
-15 IKPENYTGM
+15 M
-24 QMSEINETIETAD
+24 QMSEINETLETAD
-37 PEAETAVPEDDQING
+37 TEAETVAPEDNISAD
-52 TNLDAESEEGIEEE
+52 TNLDTDAEEGVNEE

-80 SKLQFE
+80 TKLQFE

-94 GKFSIDPLEPGF
+94 GKFTIDPLEPGF
-106 GVTIGH
+106 GMTIGH

-147 DMVQVILNIKELKI
+147 DMVQVILNIKELQI
-161 EQFVDEIIEL
+161 EQFVDEVVEL

-185 ISTFEKARILNP
+185 ISTFGKAEILNP
-197 DLVLATLQKG
+197 DLILATLQKG

-229 QEELPVGTIYVDS
+229 QEELPVGTIYLDS
-242 NHSPVTRINYDVE
+242 NHSPVTRINYEIE
-255 NSRVDQKTDYD
+255 NSRVDKKTDYD

-277 VNPTDSLA
+277 VKPSDSLA

-305 IKDEPEEE
+305 IKDEPEVEV
-313 IEDEPLNENLY
+313 EDEPLNENLY

-356 QAMLKTKNFGRK
+356 QEMLKTKNFGRK

-381 LSLGTTLE
+381 LSLGTSLD

-394 NNPHEK
+394 NNPHDK